1 MPAYQRMY
9 GSPIMMVT
17 SIMPT
22 TGISMLVDVCQA
34 QRDFDVLLDKM
45 LDGDDIVIARD
56 GIPVARLV
64 AVEAKSPAQKVRLG
78 GLNRVDLGLSPDFHL
93 PMTDEDLLG
102 GTG

>member
-1 MPAYQRMY
+1 
-9 GSPIMMVT
+9 
-17 SIMPT
+17 
-22 TGISMLVDVCQA
+22 MLVDVGQA

-64 AVEAKSPAQKVRLG
+64 AVGAKSPAQKGRLG
-78 GLNRVDLGLSPDFHL
+78 GLKHVDMGLSPDFHF

-102 GTG
+102 RTG